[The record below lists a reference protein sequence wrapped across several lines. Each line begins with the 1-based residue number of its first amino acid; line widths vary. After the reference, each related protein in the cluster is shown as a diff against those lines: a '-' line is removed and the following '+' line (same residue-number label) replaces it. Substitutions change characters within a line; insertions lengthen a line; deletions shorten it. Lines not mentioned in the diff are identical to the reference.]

1 MTREALVF
9 GISGTCFGLLVGWIL
24 GSQQPARPGAAVAAP
39 AATQAAATPGSP
51 TPPPL
56 DVRRAAELER
66 TANSQATDPVVRAQ
80 LGDLYFDAERFDQ
93 AIPWYEASLK
103 LQPKNVNV
111 STDLAVCYYYVNDP
125 ARALKQIEH
134 SLSIDPRHAKTLLNQ
149 GIIRAFGTQDLAG
162 AFDSWRNIVEGSPGT
177 EEAKRAQ
184 QLIDGLKSGHP
195 AVGGAGDATGGK
207 GGAP

>member
-1 MTREALVF
+1 MTREALIF

-24 GSQQPARPGAAVAAP
+24 GSQQPQRGATPAAP
-39 AATQAAATPGSP
+39 AAQTAQATSPGSP

-66 TANSQATDPVVRAQ
+66 TANSQPSDPAVRAQ

-103 LQPKNVNV
+103 LQPKNVNA
-111 STDLAVCYYYVNDP
+111 STDLAVCYYYANDP
-125 ARALKQIEH
+125 QRALQQIDH
-134 SLSIDPRHAKTLLNQ
+134 SLSVDPRHAKTLLNQ
-149 GIIRAFGTQDLAG
+149 GIIRAFGTQDLPG
-162 AFDSWRNIVEGSPGT
+162 AFDSWRKVVDVSPGS

-195 AVGGAGDATGGK
+195 AVGAADTAGGRGG
-207 GGAP
+207 G